1 MKKKIAVLFG
11 GCSPEYPVS
20 LKSACSVIDVIDRQ
34 KYDVVTIGI
43 TREGKWL
50 RYLGDTENILNDS
63 WHQRR
68 ELCRPAFL
76 SPDRQIHGFYEITES
91 GVSHTYVDAV
101 FPLLHGKNGED
112 GSLQGLSEMAGIPVI
127 GCGCLSSALC
137 MDKYR
142 AHQVAAA
149 CGIPVPKAILFSAM
163 PQSADLQK
171 VGEELGYPLFVKPL
185 RAGSSFGIT
194 RVTGSDQLQ
203 QAAEEAFAYDREILL
218 EENIDGF
225 EVGCGILGKDQ
236 LLCGRA
242 DEIQLSCDFFD
253 FAEKYTQKNTA
264 IYMPARISAETE
276 RQIRDTAVRIF
287 RALDCSGFA
296 RIDMFLTPDGRL
308 VFNEVNTIPGLTS
321 CSRFPNMMKGIGLSY
336 AEMVEKMIRLEF
348 E

>member
-112 GSLQGLSEMAGIPVI
+112 GSLQGLS
-127 GCGCLSSALC
+127 
-137 MDKYR
+137 Y
-142 AHQVAAA
+142 Q
-149 CGIPVPKAILFSAM
+149 
-163 PQSADLQK
+163 
-171 VGEELGYPLFVKPL
+171 
-185 RAGSSFGIT
+185 
-194 RVTGSDQLQ
+194 
-203 QAAEEAFAYDREILL
+203 
-218 EENIDGF
+218 
-225 EVGCGILGKDQ
+225 
-236 LLCGRA
+236 
-242 DEIQLSCDFFD
+242 
-253 FAEKYTQKNTA
+253 
-264 IYMPARISAETE
+264 
-276 RQIRDTAVRIF
+276 
-287 RALDCSGFA
+287 
-296 RIDMFLTPDGRL
+296 
-308 VFNEVNTIPGLTS
+308 
-321 CSRFPNMMKGIGLSY
+321 
-336 AEMVEKMIRLEF
+336 
-348 E
+348 